1 MGSAAE
7 RRKSGGDDGE
17 DPEWEG
23 FGGCE
28 LPLVFL
34 FYARVGWRGRE
45 DGLGVCGV
53 YQGTAQPADRQTDYS
68 ELDAYR

>member
-34 FYARVGWRGRE
+34 FYAGIEELVEGEERWFRGLRNVPR
-45 DGLGVCGV
+45 DGAASR
-53 YQGTAQPADRQTDYS
+53 QADRLQ
-68 ELDAYR
+68 